1 MRSCAIEIFH
11 GGVWH
16 RAGGLERATPREG
29 RRDPTWLEYVVDYAA
44 DRLGARD
51 ARALSVRYPVDFSLT
66 KLESFPAF
74 AVDLLPQGE
83 ARRVLQAR
91 LRDDGIRSSEWAL
104 LTHGAGNPVGNLRV
118 GEAVT
123 APPPPGPGVTR
134 EDVAARGESFHRW
147 ALEEGIPMT
156 GSTDTSGA
164 SPKLLLTEDE
174 QGKLHADGVLP
185 DARARRHFIV
195 KFPRGRTTQ
204 DRRVLD
210 NEAPYLE
217 VLRGLG
223 LRCHSPLELV
233 GEALFV
239 PRFDRVPRE
248 HGLERRGLE
257 SAYSILGVVDAG
269 ARLAFEDVARAV
281 AGAVD
286 DPERDVVEL
295 VLRDAAALALGNP
308 DNHGRNT
315 SLLKHEDGTVELSP
329 VYDFAPMIL
338 DPELVKRRTHW
349 RSEPAGGGLP
359 NWSDVRESLREVVP
373 RDVLGPRLR
382 AMGEALDEVEP
393 RMREAGVDEE
403 LIVARRPG
411 LHAVARSLKD
421 VEI

>member
-1 MRSCAIEIFH
+1 MRSCAIEVFH

-16 RAGGLERATPREG
+16 RAGLLERASDGEG
-29 RRDPTWLEYVVDYAA
+29 RHDPTWLEYDVDYAA

-51 ARALSVRYPVDFSLT
+51 ARALSVRLPVDFSLT
-66 KLESFPAF
+66 KVESFPAF
-74 AVDLLPQGE
+74 AIDLLPQGE

-91 LRDDGIRSSEWAL
+91 LRDEGVRASEWAL
-104 LTHGAGNPVGNLRV
+104 LTHGAGNPVGNLRIA
-118 GEAVT
+118 EAVKE
-123 APPPPGPGVTR
+123 APPAGPGVTR

-147 ALEEGIPMT
+147 ALDEGIPMT

-185 DARARRHFIV
+185 DARAQRHFIV

-223 LRCHSPLELV
+223 LRCHAALELV

-239 PRFDRVPRE
+239 PRFDRVRLTR
-248 HGLERRGLE
+248 GLERRGLE

-269 ARLAFEDVARAV
+269 ARLAYEDVARAV
-281 AGAVD
+281 AAEVD
-286 DPERDVVEL
+286 QPERDVIEL
-295 VLRDAAALALGNP
+295 VLRDAAALALGNT

-315 SLLKHEDGTVELSP
+315 SLCKREDGTVELSP

-338 DPELVKRRTHW
+338 DPEMIRRRTCW
-349 RSEPAGGGLP
+349 RSEPPSGGIP
-359 NWSDVRESLREVVP
+359 DWSDVCASLDDVVAREVLAP
-373 RDVLGPRLR
+373 ALR
-382 AMGEALDEVEP
+382 AMGEALEEVEP

-403 LIVARRPG
+403 LIIARRPG
-411 LHAVARSLKD
+411 IRAVADGLRGAEL
-421 VEI
+421 